1 MCSLTQSLQQ
11 FYKGERGGGRRF
23 ISHGECMLEEYGE
36 NDRLEENRGV
46 EGISELC
53 DF

>member
-1 MCSLTQSLQQ
+1 MTQWLDQ
-11 FYKGERGGGRRF
+11 FCKGEIWGGRRV
-23 ISHGECMLEEYGE
+23 ISHGECMLEEFGE
-36 NDRLEENRGV
+36 NDRLEDNRGV

>member
-1 MCSLTQSLQQ
+1 MYYDTVTSTFL
-11 FYKGERGGGRRF
+11 EGRKRRRV
-23 ISHGECMLEEYGE
+23 ISHGECMLEEFGE
-36 NDRLEENRGV
+36 NDRLEDNRGV